1 MPPTTTNK
9 TTDKTT
15 TKTST
20 THGPRDERGV
30 LAGRILDE
38 ARTSFAEHG
47 YAGTTIRAVA
57 RAADVDPALVYHYY
71 GSKEELLEAATTLP
85 QTFFDEIV
93 SAWATPPDRAGEA
106 LVRRMLGNWQ
116 NPLHGQILRAVM
128 QISGNVDSTRAKLA
142 GIIANSIMGPAAQTL
157 DEDERALRSSLVSSQ
172 LMGLAFM
179 RFVWKIEPIASLS
192 DDALVALIGPTVQRY
207 VDGELE
213 TTERSRS

>member
-1 MPPTTTNK
+1 MP
-9 TTDKTT
+9 
-15 TKTST
+15 TKTAT
-20 THGPRDERGV
+20 TPGPRDERGV

-38 ARTSFAEHG
+38 ARTSFAQHG

-85 QTFFDEIV
+85 QSFFDEIV
-93 SAWATPPDRAGEA
+93 SAWSTPPDRAGEA

-116 NPLHGQILRAVM
+116 NPLHSQILRAVM
-128 QISGNVDSTRAKLA
+128 QISGNVESTRAKLA

-157 DEDERALRSSLVSSQ
+157 DEDERVLRSSLVSSQ

-179 RFVWKIEPIASLS
+179 RFVWQIEPIASMS
-192 DDALVALIGPTVQRY
+192 DEDLVAMIGPTIQRY
-207 VDGELE
+207 VDGDLDLPAAA
-213 TTERSRS
+213 RG